1 MSYLLVNLSYSFLL
15 QVNARFAVVLFY
27 YVPSKVTIY
36 VTIYVVFWPVF
47 QNMSV
52 WSRKISLIQLPY
64 FLNAEVQLIIG
75 IDNTIIE
82 MFLSIGTL
90 REMCLFLELLWSA
103 FSHIWTKDGETLR
116 ISPHSVGMWENTDQN
131 SSEPEHFLRSARFV

>member
-1 MSYLLVNLSYSFLL
+1 MSYLLINLSYSFLL

-64 FLNAEVQLIIG
+64 FLNAEV
-75 IDNTIIE
+75 
-82 MFLSIGTL
+82 
-90 REMCLFLELLWSA
+90 
-103 FSHIWTKDGETLR
+103 
-116 ISPHSVGMWENTDQN
+116 
-131 SSEPEHFLRSARFV
+131 